1 MKEAARLRPLLGIIV
16 MRRVIKYV
24 LYAVAGFISFYAL
37 VVVAVVAYL
46 AIGETMIP
54 GFKLADHVSKDQ
66 GCTVDPLPKGCPGNL
81 AGKSN

>member
-1 MKEAARLRPLLGIIV
+1 
-16 MRRVIKYV
+16 MRRVIKYA
-24 LYAVAGFISFYAL
+24 LYAVAGVVSLYAL

-46 AIGETMIP
+46 AISEAMIP

-66 GCTVDPLPKGCPGNL
+66 GCTVYSPPRGCPGNL